1 MRILLIHQ
9 NFPGQFRHLAGALI
23 ARGHEV
29 VALGRRSGPMPEGI
43 TYGLYSIEEP
53 EPSWDGCDRHLEQ
66 ALRRAYQ
73 VRKASLLL
81 REGGW
86 IADVVMYH
94 CSWGEGLYLR
104 DVWPDQRLVAYPE
117 LYGSP
122 LVMGYGFDQSLGA
135 VPPDLCIALHHL
147 NLLSQAAIANSDALI
162 CPTHYQRDSFPSH
175 LRQRFH
181 VIHEG
186 VDVRSIAPYPDRW
199 LLMGKELALR
209 PGDPVVTYCSRH
221 LEPLRG
227 FPTFMRAVSLLQ
239 QRHAS
244 VQVIIVGANGKGYG
258 PASVHP
264 GGYQGALLEE
274 LAGQL
279 DLERLHFVGRTDYQH
294 LLGIFQVSAAHVY
307 LTYPYALSWSLLEAM
322 ACGAPVVGSRGLPV
336 EEVIRDKENGLLV
349 DFNSP
354 EQLSQALLRLLE
366 DRALGRRLG
375 DAGRATVEQHYD
387 LEACADAY
395 ETVLRG

>member
-1 MRILLIHQ
+1 MGSIPL
-9 NFPGQFRHLAGALI
+9 
-23 ARGHEV
+23 
-29 VALGRRSGPMPEGI
+29 RS
-43 TYGLYSIEEP
+43 
-53 EPSWDGCDRHLEQ
+53 PSP
-66 ALRRAYQ
+66 AYQ
-73 VRKASLLL
+73 VRSASQLL

-86 IADVVMYH
+86 IADAVLYH

-104 DVWPDQRLVAYPE
+104 DVWPEQRLVAYPE

-122 LVMGYGFDQSLGA
+122 LVMGYGFDQSLGP
-135 VPPDLCIALHHL
+135 VPADLSISMHHL
-147 NLLSQAAIANSDALI
+147 NLLSQAAIATSDALI
-162 CPTHYQRDSFPSH
+162 CPTRYQRDSFPSH

-186 VDVRSIAPYPDRW
+186 VDVSSIAPYADRW
-199 LLMGKELALR
+199 LLMGSQLALR

-239 QRHAS
+239 QLHSS
-244 VQVIIVGANGKGYG
+244 VQVIIVGENGKGYG
-258 PASVHP
+258 PASEHP
-264 GGYQGALLEE
+264 GGHQGAMLEE

-279 DLERLHFVGRTDYQH
+279 DLERLHFVGRTDYQR
-294 LLGIFQVSAAHVY
+294 LLGIFQVSCAHVY

-336 EEVIRDKENGLLV
+336 EEVIRHRENGLLV

-354 EQLSQALLRLLE
+354 EQLAQALLELLE
-366 DRALGRRLG
+366 DGDLRSRL
-375 DAGRATVEQHYD
+375 AAAARATVEQHYE
-387 LEACADAY
+387 LEACTDAY
-395 ETVLRG
+395 EAVLRG